1 MKKKRETSTSYDA
14 RDLTMFINKKLG
26 EIHLK
31 IVYYGPSLSGKT
43 TNLQYIHS
51 RVNPKL
57 RGELISLKTS
67 EDRTIYFDFLQI
79 ELGKILGLKPKFS
92 LYTVPGQ
99 PYYEASRR
107 LVLNGADGVVFVAD
121 AQRYRMVENLDNLK
135 SLAKHLRQMHHDSEN
150 FPFVLQDLPDI
161 WMPEQLAMHLGT
173 NGVPC
178 FGSVATHGE
187 GVFETLKAIINTVI
201 QRIH

>member
-1 MKKKRETSTSYDA
+1 
-14 RDLTMFINKKLG
+14 MFINKKLG

-51 RVNPKL
+51 RVNPEL

-135 SLAKHLRQMHHDSEN
+135 SLAKHLRQMSNESAS
-150 FPFVLQDLPDI
+150 FPFVLQVNKQDLPDI
-161 WMPEQLAMHLGT
+161 WTPEQLAMHLGT

-187 GVFETLKAIINTVI
+187 GVFETLKAIINIVI

>member
-1 MKKKRETSTSYDA
+1 
-14 RDLTMFINKKLG
+14 MFINKKMG

-51 RVNPKL
+51 HVNPKV
-57 RGELISLKTS
+57 RGDLISLKTS

-79 ELGKILGLKPKFS
+79 ELDKILGLKPKFS

-121 AQRYRMVENLDNLK
+121 ARRYRMVENLDNLK
-135 SLAKHLRQMHHDSEN
+135 SLSKYLRQMGAESKR
-150 FPFVLQDLPDI
+150 FPFVLQVNKQDLPDI
-161 WMPEQLAMHLGT
+161 WTPDQLAMQLGT
-173 NGVPC
+173 NGAPC
-178 FGSVATHGE
+178 FGSVATRGD
-187 GVFETLKAIINTVI
+187 GVFETLKAVINAVI
-201 QRIH
+201 QRIQ

>member
-1 MKKKRETSTSYDA
+1 
-14 RDLTMFINKKLG
+14 MFINKKLG

-43 TNLQYIHS
+43 TNLEYIHS
-51 RVNPKL
+51 HVNPKL

-67 EDRTIYFDFLQI
+67 EDRTIYFDFLQL
-79 ELGKILGLKPKFS
+79 ELGKIMGLKPKFS

-99 PYYEASRR
+99 PYYEASRK

-121 AQRYRMVENLDNLK
+121 SQRYRMNENRDNFL
-135 SLAKHLRQMHHDSEN
+135 SLTNYLRRLGNELEY
-150 FPFVLQDLPDI
+150 FPLVIQTNKQDLPNVWKPD
-161 WMPEQLAMHLGT
+161 QLIRYLGT
-173 NGVPC
+173 NGVPH
-178 FGSVATHGE
+178 FSSVATRGV
-187 GVFETLKAIINTVI
+187 GVFETLKAIINVVV

>member
-1 MKKKRETSTSYDA
+1 M
-14 RDLTMFINKKLG
+14 
-26 EIHLK
+26 
-31 IVYYGPSLSGKT
+31 
-43 TNLQYIHS
+43 
-51 RVNPKL
+51 
-57 RGELISLKTS
+57 ISLKTS

-150 FPFVLQDLPDI
+150 FPFVLQVNKQDLPDI